1 MKLCPMT
8 RADVPAFAPVFRE
21 IVDAGETY
29 AYPEDL
35 PDNAIADLWMEG
47 APGARS
53 WRSTTTAPSSAQ
65 RRWGRIGPVA
75 APTSGR
81 RASWCPRLREAGRRA
96 GTGQGHDR
104 LAPTPRVCGDPV
116 QRRRR
121 DQYGRSTALADLGF
135 RILGPC
141 RGVSVGHARTGRSPR
156 HVPRP
161 LLPTARAD
169 GTSVLPYGGSHV
181 PELEIVSFPT
191 RADLWAWLDVHAAH
205 HLGVWVQ
212 LAKAGSSAP
221 SVTFHDLLEAGIAHG
236 WSESTRRAHD
246 DGSYLQKFTPR
257 RTRERPRSAMS
268 RSPPDWAEASGRM
281 TPAGRAALG
290 LPALPVEVR
299 TSAAGE

>member
-1 MKLCPMT
+1 M
-8 RADVPAFAPVFRE
+8 
-21 IVDAGETY
+21 
-29 AYPEDL
+29 
-35 PDNAIADLWMEG
+35 
-47 APGARS
+47 
-53 WRSTTTAPSSAQ
+53 
-65 RRWGRIGPVA
+65 
-75 APTSGR
+75 
-81 RASWCPRLREAGRRA
+81 
-96 GTGQGHDR
+96 
-104 LAPTPRVCGDPV
+104 
-116 QRRRR
+116 
-121 DQYGRSTALADLGF
+121 
-135 RILGPC
+135 
-141 RGVSVGHARTGRSPR
+141 
-156 HVPRP
+156 
-161 LLPTARAD
+161 
-169 GTSVLPYGGSHV
+169 TSVLPPTVDRMS

-257 RTRERPRSAMS
+257 RTRGTTSQRTVSIAARL
-268 RSPPDWAEASGRM
+268 EASGRM